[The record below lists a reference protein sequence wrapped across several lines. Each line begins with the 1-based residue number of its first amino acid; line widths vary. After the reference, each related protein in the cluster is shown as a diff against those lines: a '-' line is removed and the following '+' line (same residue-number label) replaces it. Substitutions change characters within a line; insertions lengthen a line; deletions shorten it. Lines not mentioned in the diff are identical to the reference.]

1 MSSARGAAKALQVEH
16 FGLGSHHKI
25 VFGENILAGRAA
37 GGVKPKIGK
46 YKYKIVI
53 IIIKS
58 RSSSVWVYLLLFMFT
73 GAVSRVWHNKNT
85 PEPRCQLVGTGE
97 ERAGDTRYPAVIT
110 SHISWDS

>member
-46 YKYKIVI
+46 LIQKIVLMN
-53 IIIKS
+53 KS
-58 RSSSVWVYLLLFMFT
+58 FEKRDVNKVIPFMCLRLIEIYLL
-73 GAVSRVWHNKNT
+73 K
-85 PEPRCQLVGTGE
+85 
-97 ERAGDTRYPAVIT
+97 
-110 SHISWDS
+110 